1 MGLLLTRVEGEG
13 EIHVYVREGRLQ
25 DVEVR
30 ITEAPRFFEY
40 IVVGRRPIDVPDIVS
55 RICGL
60 CGVSYI
66 LTAVRAFER
75 GLSIEVPEQVELYR
89 RALHGAERIKS
100 HILHAYFMHLPDLVE
115 VRGSD
120 ELFQRNPQLFRDA
133 FRVLEWSRKAMTVL
147 GGRFHNVVSIRIGG
161 VYGYPRREE
170 VAKILRDVAD
180 VERSLLRLA
189 DFVLSLDIPS
199 FRQDMKFLA
208 LYDRSEYPEMA
219 EKVALYDYS
228 GSVEF
233 YDLKDFEKIVR
244 VEQKPYSNA
253 LRYRLTS
260 GDPYVVGP
268 LARFNIGYRHLRGEV
283 RDKLEEHG
291 WRAPL
296 VNVYQSIV
304 ARIAETYNT
313 LLFLKEFAEGYKE
326 PVAEIAEVKVGPG
339 EYLAAVEAPRGILY
353 HRYVVDA
360 NGRIS
365 YANIVTPTA
374 QNLAA
379 MERLI
384 SGTVHQSSAVSEEI
398 VLRVGAEIVRCFDP
412 CISCSVHTVKV
423 HVIQ

>member
-13 EIHVYVREGRLQ
+13 EIHIYIREGKLQ

-40 IVVGRRPIDVPDIVS
+40 IVLGRRPIDVPDIVS

-60 CGVSYI
+60 CGVSYV
-66 LTAVRAFER
+66 LTAIRAFEK
-75 GLSIEVPEQVELYR
+75 GLGIEVPEHVELYR

-100 HILHAYFMHLPDLVE
+100 HMLHAYFMHLPDLVG
-115 VRGSD
+115 VRGPD
-120 ELFQRNPQLFRDA
+120 ELFQRNSQLFRDA
-133 FRVLEWSRKAMTVL
+133 FRVLEWGRKVMTVL
-147 GGRFHNVVSIRIGG
+147 GGRFHNVVSIKIGG
-161 VYGYPRREE
+161 VYGCPRREE
-170 VAKILRDVAD
+170 AAKILRDVAD
-180 VERSLLRLA
+180 VERSLLRFA
-189 DFVLSLDIPS
+189 DFVLSLDIP
-199 FRQDMKFLA
+199 FFKQEMKFLT
-208 LYDRSEYPEMA
+208 LYDGSEYPEVA
-219 EKVALYDYS
+219 EKVVLYDS
-228 GSVEF
+228 SRVEF
-233 YDLKDFEKIVR
+233 YDLRDFERIVK
-244 VEQKPYSNA
+244 VEQKTYSNA
-253 LRYRLTS
+253 LRYRLTN

-268 LARFNIGYRHLRGEV
+268 LARFNIGYKHLRGEV
-283 RDKLEEHG
+283 RDKLEEYG
-291 WRAPL
+291 WRPPL

-313 LLFLKEFAEGYKE
+313 LLFLKEFAEKYRE
-326 PVAEIAEVKVGPG
+326 PAEGEAEMKIGPG

-360 NGRIS
+360 DGRVS

-384 SGTVHQSSAVSEEI
+384 SDKIHQSNAVSEEA

-423 HVIQ
+423 HIIQ

>member
-1 MGLLLTRVEGEG
+1 MGLPLTRVEGEG
-13 EIHVYVREGRLQ
+13 EIHVYIREGKLQ

-40 IVVGRRPIDVPDIVS
+40 IVVGRRPTDVPDIVS

-66 LTAVRAFER
+66 LVAVRAFER
-75 GLSIEVPEQVELYR
+75 GLGIEVPEQVELYR

-100 HILHAYFMHLPDLVE
+100 HILHAYFMHLPDLV
-115 VRGSD
+115 GAKGPD

-133 FRVLEWSRKAMTVL
+133 FRVLEWSRKVMMIL
-147 GGRFHNVVSIRIGG
+147 GGRIHNVVSIRIGG
-161 VYGYPRREE
+161 IYGYPRKEE
-170 VAKILRDVAD
+170 VTKILRDVAD
-180 VERSLLRLA
+180 VERSLLRLV

-199 FRQDMKFLA
+199 FKQEIKFLA
-208 LYDRSEYPEMA
+208 LYDGSEYPEMA
-219 EKVALYDYS
+219 EKIALCDY
-228 GSVEF
+228 GGVEF
-233 YDLKDFEKIVR
+233 HNLRDFERLVK
-244 VEQKPYSNA
+244 VEQKAYSNA

-268 LARFNIGYRHLRGEV
+268 LARFNIGYKYLRGEV
-283 RDKLEEHG
+283 RDKLEECG
-291 WRAPL
+291 WRPPL
-296 VNVYQSIV
+296 VSIYQSIV

-313 LLFLKEFAEGYKE
+313 LLFLREFAEAYRE
-326 PVAEIAEVKVGPG
+326 PTEKGVEVRIGPG

-360 NGRIS
+360 DGRVS

-384 SGTVHQSSAVSEEI
+384 SDTIHQSNAVSEEA

-412 CISCSVHTVKV
+412 CISCSVHTLKV
-423 HVIQ
+423 HIIK